1 MATEKTADLL
11 IELGC
16 EELPPL
22 SIDALR
28 EGLFTGI
35 ADGLEKA
42 GLPFDRKSSR
52 SFSTPRRLAVLLAS
66 VAGKQPD
73 QVIDRR
79 GPAVAAAF
87 DDNGKPTKAAEGF
100 ARSVGM
106 EVDQLERLETEKG
119 EWLYC
124 KQHVAG
130 KALGDLLFDIIDSAL
145 RQLPI
150 PRPMRWSDHAFSFV
164 RPVHW
169 VVVLHGHAVLEGE
182 VLGKKSGRHTLGH
195 RIHAPGPH
203 ELGNPADYEPT
214 LLEAHV
220 IAHPESRKARIVVE
234 LRNAN
239 GNGIVLI
246 DPALLDEVN
255 NLVEWPVAVACRFDE
270 EFLEVP
276 HEALIASMQDH
287 QKFFPVQDPAQDK
300 GSDGESVISSRFI
313 AISNIESSDV
323 AQVRAGYERVIR
335 PRLADAR
342 FFLEQDKEKP
352 LSDYAPL
359 LDDVIFHEKIGT
371 IGDKTRR
378 VADISKTL
386 CAELGF
392 DERDSVRAAELCKC
406 DLMTQMVG
414 EFPELQGV
422 MGAHYARSS
431 GETEAVATAIG
442 EHYAPKFAGDDIPR
456 SPAGLVVGL
465 ADRADT
471 LVACFAAGLAP
482 SGNKDPF
489 ALRRAALGLVRIL
502 NEGAWKE
509 PDSVAAS
516 APVVELAKL
525 FGWAADSFS
534 GTLKAT
540 PEVLEE
546 VMDFAVQRARS
557 YFGEQGYGTE
567 LFNAGLASDWKHIP
581 DLRARLI
588 ALSHFMKS
596 DSAERLAAANKRIGN
611 ILRKA
616 DDTLAPKVDEH
627 LLELGAERQLFD
639 AIEDTSKK
647 IAPFKPINAYNEILK
662 ALAELDKPVNV
673 FFDDVMV
680 MDEDPAKRRNR
691 LTLLRHLKSM
701 FDEVADLSVLG

>member
-1 MATEKTADLL
+1 M
-11 IELGC
+11 
-16 EELPPL
+16 
-22 SIDALR
+22 
-28 EGLFTGI
+28 
-35 ADGLEKA
+35 
-42 GLPFDRKSSR
+42 
-52 SFSTPRRLAVLLAS
+52 
-66 VAGKQPD
+66 
-73 QVIDRR
+73 
-79 GPAVAAAF
+79 
-87 DDNGKPTKAAEGF
+87 
-100 ARSVGM
+100 
-106 EVDQLERLETEKG
+106 
-119 EWLYC
+119 
-124 KQHVAG
+124 
-130 KALGDLLFDIIDSAL
+130 
-145 RQLPI
+145 
-150 PRPMRWSDHAFSFV
+150 
-164 RPVHW
+164 
-169 VVVLHGHAVLEGE
+169 
-182 VLGKKSGRHTLGH
+182 LGKKSGRHTLGH

-214 LLEAHV
+214 LLEARV
-220 IAHPESRKARIVVE
+220 IAHPESRKARVKAE

-239 GNGIVLI
+239 GNVLI
-246 DPALLDEVN
+246 DPGLLDEVN

-270 EFLEVP
+270 EFLDVP

-287 QKFFPVQDPAQDK
+287 QKFFPVQDPVQGN

-342 FFLEQDKEKP
+342 FFLEQDEKQP

-378 VADISKTL
+378 IAGISAQL
-386 CAELGF
+386 CAQLGF
-392 DERDSVRAAELCKC
+392 DEHDSVRAAGLCKC

-422 MGAHYARSS
+422 MGAHYARRS

-489 ALRRAALGLVRIL
+489 ALRRAALGMVRIL
-502 NEGAWKE
+502 NEGAWQE
-509 PDSVAAS
+509 PDSDAAS
-516 APVVELAKL
+516 APVVELGEL
-525 FGWAADSFS
+525 FGWAADRLS
-534 GTLKAT
+534 GTLKAA
-540 PEVLEE
+540 PQVLDE
-546 VMDFAVQRARS
+546 VMDFTVQRARS
-557 YFGEQGYGTE
+557 YFRDQGYGAE
-567 LFNAGLASDWKHIP
+567 LFNATLASDWKHIP

-596 DSAERLAAANKRIGN
+596 GSAERLAAANKRIGN

-616 DDTLAPKVDEH
+616 DDTPAPEVDER
-627 LLELGAERQLFD
+627 LLELGAERHLFD

-691 LTLLRHLKSM
+691 LTLLRRLKSM

>member
-1 MATEKTADLL
+1 MATENTADLL
-11 IELGC
+11 VELGC

-28 EGLFTGI
+28 EGLFSGI

-42 GLPFDRKSSR
+42 SVPFDRSSSR
-52 SFSTPRRLAVLLAS
+52 SFSTPRRLAILLAGVS
-66 VAGKQPD
+66 EKQPD
-73 QVIDRR
+73 LVIDRR

-87 DDNGKPTKAAEGF
+87 DDDGKPTKAAEGF

-106 EVDQLERLETEKG
+106 EVDQLERLVTEKG

-130 KALGDLLFDIIDSAL
+130 KALGDLLFEIIDGAL

-150 PRPMRWSDHAFSFV
+150 PRPMRWSDHEFSFV

-169 VVVLHGHAVLEGE
+169 VVVLHGDAVLDGE

-195 RIHAPGPH
+195 RIHSPGPH
-203 ELGNPADYEPT
+203 ELANPTDYEPT
-214 LLEAHV
+214 LLEARV
-220 IAHPESRKARIVVE
+220 IAHPESRKARIVAE

-239 GNGIVLI
+239 GNVLI
-246 DPALLDEVN
+246 DPGLLNEVN
-255 NLVEWPVAVACRFDE
+255 NLVEWPVAVACSFDE
-270 EFLEVP
+270 DFLEVP

-287 QKFFPVQDPAQDK
+287 QKFFPVQDPAKDK
-300 GSDGESVISSRFI
+300 SGARESVISSRFI
-313 AISNIESSDV
+313 AISNIESTDV

-342 FFLEQDKEKP
+342 FFLEQDEKKP

-359 LDDVIFHEKIGT
+359 LDDVVFQEKIGT

-378 VADISKTL
+378 VGDISRKL
-386 CAELGF
+386 CAELGL
-392 DERDSVRAAELCKC
+392 DNSDSVRAAELCKC

-422 MGAHYARSS
+422 MGAHYARIS

-442 EHYAPKFAGDDIPR
+442 EHYAPKFAGDGIPR

-471 LVACFAAGLAP
+471 LVAGFAAGLAP

-502 NEGAWKE
+502 NEGAWEE
-509 PDSVAAS
+509 PGSVAAS

-525 FGWAADSFS
+525 FGWAADSLS
-534 GTLKAT
+534 GTLRAE
-540 PEVLEE
+540 PGVLDE
-546 VMDFAVQRARS
+546 VMDFVVQRARS
-557 YFGEQGYGTE
+557 YFRDEGYGAE
-567 LFNAGLASDWKHIP
+567 LFNAALASDWKHIP
-581 DLRARLI
+581 DLRARLN
-588 ALSHFMKS
+588 ALSQFMKS
-596 DSAERLAAANKRIGN
+596 ESAERLAEANKRIGN

-616 DDTLAPKVDEH
+616 EDALAPEVDER
-627 LLELGAERQLFD
+627 LLELGAERRLFD
-639 AIEDTSKK
+639 AIEETSKK
-647 IAPFKPINAYNEILK
+647 ITPFKPINAYNEILK
-662 ALAELDKPVNV
+662 ALADLDKPVNV
-673 FFDDVMV
+673 FFEDVMV
-680 MDEDPAKRRNR
+680 MDEDRAKRRNR
-691 LTLLRHLKSM
+691 LTLLHRLKSM